1 MIEISAGGDPGSE
14 GADVLVVPVLADRT
28 WGPGADWLAE
38 ELGDYLTGYLDDA
51 DFQGKAGSSVSVP
64 TPDRLGYKRLLLV
77 GLGSD
82 PDLERIRRAA
92 GTAGKKTTKDTTVAT
107 TLHQL
112 GDGAGGA
119 TAEGFMLGQYR
130 FDRYQTEKKPL
141 KTEELRFI
149 GDGAEEAVVQSA
161 RSRIVVEAVTLAR
174 DLINEPPGAKPPVEL
189 VAHASRIAEE
199 GGLDLKVYE
208 PDQFESERFGGLA
221 GVAAG
226 SHAPAAMV
234 VLRHEPAE
242 PKGFIA
248 LIGKGIVFDSGGL
261 SLKPPAGMEA
271 MKTDMSGAAVV
282 LATMQAIAALQLPVR
297 VMAVTP
303 LTENMPGGGAQRPG
317 DVLTP
322 RNGTTV
328 EVLNTDAE
336 GRLILADALSLA
348 AEEEPDL
355 MVDAAT
361 LTGGCLVALGEKIAG
376 LWGNDDEAIEKVKAA
391 AAAAGED
398 VWQMPL
404 HDEYEKHIES
414 EIADIKNSGPRFAQ
428 SINAALFLKHFVG
441 DVPWVHLDIAGPAR
455 WPDNEHYQVKGG
467 SGFGVRT
474 LLTLAEQVAQ

>member
-1 MIEISAGGDPGSE
+1 MIEVTAGGDLASE
-14 GADVLVVPVLADRT
+14 SADVLVLPVLADRA

-38 ELGDYLTGYLDDA
+38 ELGDYLVDVLDDA
-51 DFQGKAGSSVSVP
+51 DFEGKAGTTASVP
-64 TPDRLGYKRLLLV
+64 TRDRLNFKRVLLV

-82 PDLERIRRAA
+82 PDLEQVRRGA
-92 GTAGKKTTKDTTVAT
+92 GTAGRKTTKDITVAT

-112 GDGAGGA
+112 MDGAAGA
-119 TAEGFMLGQYR
+119 TVEGFLLGQYR
-130 FDRYQTEKKPL
+130 FDRYQSEKKPL
-141 KTEELRFI
+141 KTEELRFV
-149 GDGAEEAVVQSA
+149 GTGAEDAAAQSA
-161 RSRIVVEAVTLAR
+161 RSRVVVDAVTLAR
-174 DLINEPPGAKPPVEL
+174 DLINEPPGAKPPVEM
-189 VAHASRIAEE
+189 VAHARRIAEE
-199 GGLDLKVYE
+199 GGLELTVYE
-208 PDQFESERFGGLA
+208 PDEFEDERFGGLA

-234 VLRHEPAE
+234 VLRYEPE
-242 PKGFIA
+242 DPREFIA
-248 LIGKGIVFDSGGL
+248 LVGKGIIFDSGGL

-271 MKTDMSGAAVV
+271 MKTDMSGAAAV
-282 LATMQAIAALQLPVR
+282 LATMQAVAALAPPVR

-303 LTENMPGGGAQRPG
+303 FTENMPGGGAQRPG

-355 MVDAAT
+355 IVDIAT

-376 LWGNDDEAIEKVKAA
+376 LFGNDDEAIEKVKAA

-398 VWQMPL
+398 VWQLPL
-404 HDEYEKHIES
+404 HDEYEKNIES

-474 LLTLAEQVAQ
+474 MLTLVEQAAG